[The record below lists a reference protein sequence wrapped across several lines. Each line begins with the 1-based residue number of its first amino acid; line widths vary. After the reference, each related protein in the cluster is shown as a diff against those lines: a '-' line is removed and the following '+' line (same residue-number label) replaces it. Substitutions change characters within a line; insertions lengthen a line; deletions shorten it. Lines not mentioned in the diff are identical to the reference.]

1 MSSPIFK
8 KHNLNMPYKSHLELP
23 YIFVKHSL
31 GKANMKIILSK
42 VLENTKEKLGQV
54 LKLLE
59 VFAF

>member
-1 MSSPIFK
+1 
-8 KHNLNMPYKSHLELP
+8 MPYKSHLELP